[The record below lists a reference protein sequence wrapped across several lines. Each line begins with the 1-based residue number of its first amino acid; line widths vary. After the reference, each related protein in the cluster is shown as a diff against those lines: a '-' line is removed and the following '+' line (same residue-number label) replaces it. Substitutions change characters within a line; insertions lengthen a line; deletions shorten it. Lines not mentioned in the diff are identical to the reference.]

1 MRFDDFRKQV
11 FDIALKKGCES
22 AELFMQDSEETSV
35 KVLEGKV
42 DSYDYSHSTG
52 ANLRVK
58 YQGRDGSFYTESFDE
73 ENCHDYGCNV
83 FDDEIIYMLARKL
96 DSAKLYFINYP
107 FWLQYQPKQH

>member
-58 YQGRDGSFYTESFDE
+58 YQGRDGSFYTIF
-73 ENCHDYGCNV
+73 
-83 FDDEIIYMLARKL
+83 F
-96 DSAKLYFINYP
+96 FI
-107 FWLQYQPKQH
+107 